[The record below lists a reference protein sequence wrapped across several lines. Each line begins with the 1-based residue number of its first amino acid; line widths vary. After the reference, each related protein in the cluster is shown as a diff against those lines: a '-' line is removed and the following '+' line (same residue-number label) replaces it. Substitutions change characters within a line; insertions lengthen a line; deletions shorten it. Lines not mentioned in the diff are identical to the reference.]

1 MDPLDRYTQAD
12 QDSRVARVARVDLGS
27 MIEYKLVR
35 MTEDTGQGKFEG
47 EGEELVEG

>member
-12 QDSRVARVARVDLGS
+12 QDSRVARVAQVDLRS
-27 MIEYKLVR
+27 MIGYKLER

-47 EGEELVEG
+47 EELVEG